1 MYINMKLKNLVIS
14 NVDERHTR
22 IVSRGFRFISIRP
35 GYATVDLTR

>member
-14 NVDERHTR
+14 NWTNDTTR

-35 GYATVDLTR
+35 GYATVDLPR